1 MEKNEITEWLQHQ
14 IADEAGIPVA
24 NISCDEDFE
33 SFKLDSL
40 SMVSI
45 SFELES
51 KLNVEL
57 SPTVFTEF
65 NTINKLV
72 TWIDSQK

>member
-1 MEKNEITEWLQHQ
+1 MERHEVKEWLQYQ
-14 IADEAGIPVA
+14 IAEEAGIPLE
-24 NISCDEDFE
+24 NISCDENFE

-51 KLNVEL
+51 KLNIEI

-72 TWIDSQK
+72 AWINSQK